1 MSDEQPRKDP
11 EIFKHLSPKTQ
22 GYLRQANKYREEQ
35 EALHAADMSTE
46 QT

>member
-22 GYLRQANKYREEQ
+22 GYLRQANNQRLQ
-35 EALHAADMSTE
+35 AEASTADMSNE